1 MYVVSIIYE
10 YRSGGI
16 YLHHSLDNCP
26 DPEAFQ
32 MHTHDTAEILCF
44 ISGKGKY
51 FVEGNYYQLTPGCIL
66 IMRSNESHQLHI
78 ERTAPYERIA
88 LRFPETLLLGID
100 PERYL
105 LRPFTL
111 RPLGTAN
118 RYTPEDTG
126 IDFVRYML
134 SMIPETG
141 SGEYIRRLA
150 ITGVLPGLLYELERY
165 FSKNVTAVPDDKPK
179 EMVASVIEYINSH
192 LFDDFTLDTLSESF
206 YISKSYLNR
215 RFKEATGSTLWNY
228 VLIKRLMVAREEIRS
243 GQPATKVFAS
253 CGFKDYSGFYRQ
265 YRLHFGVSP
274 KDDKLNDM

>member
-66 IMRSNESHQLHI
+66 IMRSNESHKLHI

-100 PERYL
+100 ARALPFKTVYAKAARY
-105 LRPFTL
+105 
-111 RPLGTAN
+111 
-118 RYTPEDTG
+118 
-126 IDFVRYML
+126 
-134 SMIPETG
+134 
-141 SGEYIRRLA
+141 
-150 ITGVLPGLLYELERY
+150 
-165 FSKNVTAVPDDKPK
+165 
-179 EMVASVIEYINSH
+179 
-192 LFDDFTLDTLSESF
+192 
-206 YISKSYLNR
+206 
-215 RFKEATGSTLWNY
+215 
-228 VLIKRLMVAREEIRS
+228 
-243 GQPATKVFAS
+243 GQPLH
-253 CGFKDYSGFYRQ
+253 SGGYR
-265 YRLHFGVSP
+265 
-274 KDDKLNDM
+274 D